1 MRTWWAYAR
10 RNFLVPLPRVVSLEE
25 LNALLRERFRD
36 RADRRLPGRDQ
47 TRSEAWEEEQ
57 RHLLPLPAWPWRCCI
72 TRPTRATVS
81 CLVFF
86 DSNRYSVPAA
96 YAGRNVMLHAY
107 VDRVEIAAGDRAIAY
122 HRRCYERGRD
132 VLDPYH
138 YVPALLQKPRFFI
151 RRRLCVATV
160 GLRSF
165 SRH

>member
-1 MRTWWAYAR
+1 MHCCASA
-10 RNFLVPLPRVVSLEE
+10 SG
-25 LNALLRERFRD
+25 D